1 MRTSYL
7 LVGAAVLIFTPS
19 LAGAA
24 PSLSSDVSVGAT
36 SSKQIRFADAKDN
49 GKQGDNHHHHHGIA
63 WLLHWL
69 KERCEGG
76 GQTVSQS
83 RASPNNGFGNC
94 GGDGVPGKSGKQDIN
109 R

>member
-7 LVGAAVLIFTPS
+7 LVGAAVLIFTSS

-36 SSKQIRFADAKDN
+36 SSKKIRFADAK
-49 GKQGDNHHHHHGIA
+49 GISKQDNHHHPHHGIA
-63 WLLHWL
+63 WLIHLL

-76 GQTVSQS
+76 GPIMSQS
-83 RASPNNGFGNC
+83 RVANNGFGNC